1 MCFSVVCSV
10 EHFVEISWWRNYEP
24 AFFQLSRHEDLLA
37 NKLEVALKFI
47 SLTRFEKQ
55 WNMMFEYIWLSCK
68 HLSSSHFL
76 RACFSL
82 TFPLNQWQTHT
93 NTNHDLVKNDFVRTW
108 HEIVKR
114 ETARFISWNGIAY
127 TSQNILC
134 KNSLHLCF
142 FDTNHPLPPFELF
155 SRQHQMNGFS
165 FEATR

>member
-10 EHFVEISWWRNYEP
+10 EHFVKISWCRNYEP

-82 TFPLNQWQTHT
+82 TFPLNQWQTHKHKPWFSEKWFCSNMT
-93 NTNHDLVKNDFVRTW
+93 WNCKTWNCTFYFVKWHSIHLSKHLV
-108 HEIVKR
+108 
-114 ETARFISWNGIAY
+114 
-127 TSQNILC
+127 
-134 KNSLHLCF
+134 
-142 FDTNHPLPPFELF
+142 
-155 SRQHQMNGFS
+155 
-165 FEATR
+165 